1 MLPCRERRAKASLRM
16 PQGESL
22 RESRIREI
30 CMYGST
36 RAPGSTPGA
45 TLLDKKPRSHK
56 RICFSFESIR
66 VIRGQLL
73 WVAGNSLPWEEIDHA
88 GHQGG

>member
-1 MLPCRERRAKASLRM
+1 MLPCRERRAEASLRM

-22 RESRIREI
+22 RESRIWEI

-45 TLLDKKPRSHK
+45 TLL
-56 RICFSFESIR
+56 
-66 VIRGQLL
+66 V
-73 WVAGNSLPWEEIDHA
+73 
-88 GHQGG
+88 